1 MVLFNYST
9 REVTAKIVYYGPGLC
24 GKTTNLKFIYE
35 SLPSNS
41 RSKMISLAT
50 NQDRTLFF
58 DFLPLELGT
67 IKNMNVRLQ
76 LYTVPGQVFYNSTRQ
91 LVLKGADGV
100 IFVADSQ
107 DFMEDANI
115 ESWNNLKENL
125 LAHGIILKNFPHII
139 QYNKRDLPNI
149 LPVEHLNSQ
158 INEYNV
164 PYFEAIATTGYNVE
178 ATLKEMTKI
187 VLQDLIKKYNIP
199 QQDAIL
205 SDEIILIPQDVPK
218 KATITVGG
226 SIMGIEDETLNS
238 LWEKEEEKETFSFE
252 GEEYEFKEI
261 KQEEKP
267 LIEKEPFQDI
277 FEKKEEK
284 GYLTETPLEEKEII
298 FEKPLKEKEEE
309 LEIKADEKILPIEKE
324 IFEKKEVITE
334 QPFIERELI
343 LERNSVEEPLPLSVE
358 KIEKQL
364 NIPKE
369 TKRKEVNLTVHLS
382 KEEIEDIENLE
393 LNIKIKIKLD

>member
-1 MVLFNYST
+1 MVLFNYASK
-9 REVTAKIVYYGPGLC
+9 EVTAKIVYYGPGLC

-35 SLPSNS
+35 SLPSNT

-67 IKNMNVRLQ
+67 IKGMSVRLQ

-107 DFMEDANI
+107 EFMEDANI

-125 LAHGIILKNFPHII
+125 SSHGFILKNFPHVI

-149 LPVEHLNSQ
+149 LPVDYLNSLL
-158 INEYNV
+158 NEYNV

-178 ATLKEMTKI
+178 ATLKEMTKM
-187 VLQDLIKKYNIP
+187 VLQDLIKKYGLSP
-199 QQDAIL
+199 QDTIL
-205 SDEIILIPQDVPK
+205 SEEIVLIPQEK
-218 KATITVGG
+218 GRKATVTVGG
-226 SIMGIEDETLNS
+226 SIMGIEDETLDS
-238 LWEKEEEKETFSFE
+238 LWEKGEEKDSFSFE

-267 LIEKEPFQDI
+267 VEEKEPLSSLLEREQEVVFENIPEEKPVI
-277 FEKKEEK
+277 FEEN
-284 GYLTETPLEEKEII
+284 TPLES
-298 FEKPLKEKEEE
+298 FEERETVLEEPKGE
-309 LEIKADEKILPIEKE
+309 LE
-324 IFEKKEVITE
+324 
-334 QPFIERELI
+334 IERELVI
-343 LERNSVEEPLPLSVE
+343 ERNLQDETLPLSVE
-358 KIEKQL
+358 KIERQL
-364 NIPKE
+364 SAPKE
-369 TKRKEVNLTVHLS
+369 VKKKDIQLTVTLS
-382 KEEIEDIENLE
+382 KEEFENLE
-393 LNIKIKIKLD
+393 DLELHIKIKIKVE

>member
-1 MVLFNYST
+1 MVLFNYAT
-9 REVTAKIVYYGPGLC
+9 KEVTAKIVYYGPGLC

-67 IKNMNVRLQ
+67 IKGMSVRLQ

-107 DFMEDANI
+107 EFMEDANI

-125 LAHGIILKNFPHII
+125 LTHGIVLKNFPHII
-139 QYNKRDLPNI
+139 QYNKRDLPSI
-149 LPVEHLNSQ
+149 LPVDYMNSL
-158 INEYNV
+158 INEYKV

-178 ATLKEMTKI
+178 ATLKEMTKM
-187 VLQDLIKKYNIP
+187 VLQDLIKKYGLSP
-199 QQDAIL
+199 QDTIL
-205 SDEIILIPQDVPK
+205 SEEIVLIPQDIQR
-218 KATITVGG
+218 KATVTVGG
-226 SIMGIEDETLNS
+226 SIMGIEDETLDS
-238 LWEKEEEKETFSFE
+238 LWEKTEEKDSLSFE

-267 LIEKEPFQDI
+267 LEEKEPLSSLI
-277 FEKKEEK
+277 EK
-284 GYLTETPLEEKEII
+284 GEEVVLETLPD
-298 FEKPLKEKEEE
+298 EKPLLFEESPPIENMQKSEIFTEEPKKEME
-309 LEIKADEKILPIEKE
+309 LEIERP
-324 IFEKKEVITE
+324 FEGNELI
-334 QPFIERELI
+334 IERTLQ
-343 LERNSVEEPLPLSVE
+343 EEPLPLSLE
-358 KIEKQL
+358 KIEKQ
-364 NIPKE
+364 IGSVKE
-369 TKRKEVNLTVHLS
+369 KKKKEVEFSLTLS
-382 KEEIEDIENLE
+382 KEEFKDLENLE
-393 LNIKIKIKLD
+393 LIIKIKLKVE

>member
-9 REVTAKIVYYGPGLC
+9 KEVTAKVVYYGPGLC

-35 SLPSNS
+35 SLPSNT

-67 IKNMNVRLQ
+67 IKGMSVRLQ

-107 DFMEDANI
+107 AFMEDANL

-125 LAHGIILKNFPHII
+125 LSHGLILKSFPHIL
-139 QYNKRDLPNI
+139 QYNKRDLPDI
-149 LPVEHLNSQ
+149 LTVEYLNLKL
-158 INEYNV
+158 NEYGV

-178 ATLKEMTKI
+178 STLKEITKI
-187 VLQDLIKKYNIP
+187 VLQDLIKKYNISKE
-199 QQDAIL
+199 DTIL
-205 SDEIILIPQDVPK
+205 ADEIVLIPQEAPK

-226 SIMGIEDETLNS
+226 SIMGIEDETLDS
-238 LWEKEEEKETFSFE
+238 LWEKQEEKDSFSFE
-252 GEEYEFKEI
+252 GEEYEFKEV
-261 KQEEKP
+261 KSEEKP
-267 LIEKEPFQDI
+267 KIEPEPLTDL

-284 GYLTETPLEEKEII
+284 ESVFETPVFEKPFEEKEPV
-298 FEKPLKEKEEE
+298 FENLPEKNEVIPENTYE
-309 LEIKADEKILPIEKE
+309 
-324 IFEKKEVITE
+324 EKK
-334 QPFIERELI
+334 LI
-343 LERNSVEEPLPLSVE
+343 IERNSQEEPMPLSME

-369 TKRKEVNLTVHLS
+369 MIKKKEVNLTVSFS
-382 KEEIEDIENLE
+382 KEEIKNIENLE
-393 LNIKIKIKLD
+393 LNIKINFKIE

>member
-9 REVTAKIVYYGPGLC
+9 KEVTAKIVYYGPGLC
-24 GKTTNLKFIYE
+24 GKTTNLRFIYE

-41 RSKMISLAT
+41 KSKMISLAT

-67 IKNMNVRLQ
+67 IKGMTVRLQ

-107 DFMEDANI
+107 QFMEDANI

-125 LAHGIILKNFPHII
+125 LSHGLILKNFPHLL
-139 QYNKRDLPNI
+139 QYNKRDLPDI
-149 LPVEHLNSQ
+149 LPIDYLNSQ
-158 INEYNV
+158 LNEYNV

-187 VLQDLIKKYNIP
+187 VLQDLIKKYGLSS
-199 QQDAIL
+199 QDTIL
-205 SDEIILIPQDVPK
+205 AEDIILIPQEAPK
-218 KATITVGG
+218 KATITIGG

-238 LWEKEEEKETFSFE
+238 LWEKQEEEKSPSFE
-252 GEEYEFKEI
+252 GEEFEFKEV
-261 KQEEKP
+261 KKEEMP
-267 LIEKEPFQDI
+267 LNETEPLGDLIEK
-277 FEKKEEK
+277 
-284 GYLTETPLEEKEII
+284 TEEKEII
-298 FEKPLKEKEEE
+298 FENQVFEKPLKETPPKEN
-309 LEIKADEKILPIEKE
+309 EILTEKE
-324 IFEKKEVITE
+324 LSI
-334 QPFIERELI
+334 
-343 LERNSVEEPLPLSVE
+343 EEPMPLSVE

-364 NIPKE
+364 SVSKE
-369 TKRKEVNLTVHLS
+369 LSKVKEVNLNILLS
-382 KEEIEDIENLE
+382 KEELENLENLE
-393 LNIKIKIKLD
+393 LVIKINFKKE